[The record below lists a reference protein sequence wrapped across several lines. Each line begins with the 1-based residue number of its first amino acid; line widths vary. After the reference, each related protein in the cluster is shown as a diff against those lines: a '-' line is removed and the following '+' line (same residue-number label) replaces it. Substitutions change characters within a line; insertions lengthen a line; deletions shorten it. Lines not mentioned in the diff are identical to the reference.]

1 MICGPAPMIRAME
14 SALAELGVPAAQIR
28 SEAFEAAVA
37 SSTATDAPQRENS
50 TTAPAGDDYQLRLTE
65 SGTTLAASPGST
77 ILETCEE
84 AGIPLPVVCRAG
96 VCGSCRKRLADGRV
110 RCESELLDANDRAD
124 GYILPCVSWP
134 EEDCALEA

>member
-1 MICGPAPMIRAME
+1 MFAGM
-14 SALAELGVPAAQIR
+14 AAAGNLKVSFR
-28 SEAFEAAVA
+28 SLNMWTIL
-37 SSTATDAPQRENS
+37 SMT
-50 TTAPAGDDYQLRLTE
+50 
-65 SGTTLAASPGST
+65 SPSST

-110 RCESELLDANDRAD
+110 RCESDLLDANDRAD